1 MQYPVPQFIER
12 EARIVGSL
20 HFKQIVFLAVAAG
33 LSFLLWSILP
43 RPIAIIIVPLI
54 VLAGLALA
62 FLKPDGRPL
71 SDVLGYAFSYLF
83 SARRYLWHKEEIET
97 DFPIITSGP
106 MPQKNNQK
114 PTKSNDLISIAP
126 RGRLD
131 KLKSKIETKK

>member
-20 HFKQIVFLAVAAG
+20 HFKQIIFLAVSAG

-43 RPIAIIIVPLI
+43 RPIAIIVVPLV

-62 FLKPDGRPL
+62 FFKPNGRPL
-71 SDVLGYAFSYLF
+71 SDVLGYVFSYLF

-97 DFPIITSGP
+97 DFPIITSDP
-106 MPQKNNQK
+106 IPQKTNQRS
-114 PTKSNDLISIAP
+114 KSDDLISIAP